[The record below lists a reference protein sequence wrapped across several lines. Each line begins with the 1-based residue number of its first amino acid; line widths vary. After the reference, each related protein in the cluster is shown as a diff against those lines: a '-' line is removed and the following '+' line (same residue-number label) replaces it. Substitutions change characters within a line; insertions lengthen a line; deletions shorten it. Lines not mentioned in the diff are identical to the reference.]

1 MFRLA
6 RALSFVLGCAAALLG
21 TAASAATQ
29 TAQVKASVLK
39 PLSLVSVQDLNL
51 GILLLKPGTWG
62 ATTVGIS
69 RAGVFSCPGPNVTC
83 SGTRQIAIYNV
94 TGSNSQPV
102 RIVVPNVILTNQM
115 DATKKLTLVVD
126 SPGTVSLPNSGN
138 KGTNFQ
144 LGGSISVSS
153 STASG
158 IYVGTFAVT
167 ADYQ

>member
-6 RALSFVLGCAAALLG
+6 RALSVLVGCATALLG
-21 TAASAATQ
+21 TAASAASQ
-29 TAQVKASVLK
+29 TVQVKANVLK
-39 PLSLVSVQDLNL
+39 PLSLVSTQDLNL

-69 RAGVFSCPGPNVTC
+69 RTGVFSCPGPNITC
-83 SGTRQIAIYNV
+83 SGTRQVAIYNV
-94 TGSNSQPV
+94 AGSNSQPV
-102 RIVVPNVILTNQM
+102 RITAPNVILTNQM

-126 SPGTVSLPNSGN
+126 SPGTVNLPNSGN

-153 STASG
+153 NTASG
-158 IYVGTFAVT
+158 VYVGTFAVT
-167 ADYQ
+167 ADSQ